1 MATAL
6 HLACLVSTPYKEPAL
21 LVLRVADNARL
32 AKSALVVFQDTSSSN
47 IDVFKLTSA
56 TTASTSDQ
64 ASVSDCVIRAGTS
77 SRVTAS
83 LEDAR
88 MDLYPIS
95 TEVVTGNGFISVLVL
110 PTTNKASVSL
120 PVALGSGKLISIS
133 VALALPT
140 AIDA

>member
-6 HLACLVSTPYKEPAL
+6 HLACLVSTPFKEPAL

-47 IDVFKLTSA
+47 IHVFKLTSA

-64 ASVSDCVIRAGTS
+64 ASVSDCAIRAGTS
-77 SRVTAS
+77 PRVTAS

-110 PTTNKASVSL
+110 PITNKASVSL